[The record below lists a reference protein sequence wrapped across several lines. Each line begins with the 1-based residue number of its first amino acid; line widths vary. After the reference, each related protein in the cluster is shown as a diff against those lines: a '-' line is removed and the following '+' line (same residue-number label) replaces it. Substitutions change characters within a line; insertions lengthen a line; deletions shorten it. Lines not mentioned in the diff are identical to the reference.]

1 MKEGIS
7 EYGYI
12 YYLVWH
18 SLLFCVGIALI
29 HSVIGGFS
37 DRHIKTNFLVKGFII
52 LLPLLPGPFTI
63 AIFLGIFPQQNEWFF
78 YSSIIA
84 LAFAIY
90 LIFRHKIIV
99 NTPYETLKATLTV
112 MNDILIKTDEA
123 FRIEFVAG
131 AYSTLLGYEK
141 RDLIGQKLSEIV
153 DEKYIFDAYHDYVF
167 QGKMKESFFDAG
179 VICKDGSRLPVFFS
193 LTPILAGKEV
203 IGFVAVGRDFRERKQ
218 FEEQLLQERNSLEL
232 RVQER
237 TAELINTNKTLRES
251 EEQFRLI
258 SENVADLIVVLDLEG
273 RRVYNSPMYKNIIGD
288 PSELRGSESFRE
300 IHPEDREK
308 IKSIFKET
316 VRTGIGQ
323 RAEYRFIKKDGTIS
337 HIESQGSVIRD
348 KDGEITNVVVVSR
361 DVTEKKLIEQ
371 QLMRMQRMESIGTLA
386 GGVAHDLNNVLAPI
400 MLAVELLKKSIPDA
414 RSQKIL
420 ETLEA
425 NTHRGSAIVNQI
437 LGFARGVQKGSMLIQ
452 LHHIINEI
460 TNIIKET
467 FPKSITFKDD
477 IPKDIWTIV
486 SDPTNLHQL
495 MLNLCLNA
503 RDAMSDGGTI
513 HIKAEN
519 KFIDEQDAKL
529 SLEAKTGRY
538 VMLSVEDTGCGMPP
552 AVLERIFEP
561 FFTTKGFG
569 KGTGL
574 GLSTVHAIVKSH
586 GGFINVSSELGRGTT
601 FKIYLPAAKETD
613 QNKPKLEENKEMFLG
628 HGELI
633 MVVDDEIPVQ
643 QITKQILE
651 AYGYRV
657 ITASDG
663 AEAVVHF
670 ASRKEEIALV
680 LTDMMMPIMDGP
692 QTIRELRKINPEV
705 KIIASSGLIE
715 SYDMDKVN
723 EHAVDGSVAKP
734 YNAEKLLEIVHSVLH
749 KK

>member
-7 EYGYI
+7 DYGYM
-12 YYLVWH
+12 YYLTWH
-18 SLLFCVGIALI
+18 SLIFAVGIALM
-29 HSVIGGFS
+29 HSVISGFS
-37 DRHIKTNFLVKGFII
+37 TKLIKTNFLVKGFIV
-52 LLPLLPGPFTI
+52 LLPMLPGPFTI
-63 AIFLGIFPQQNEWFF
+63 ALFFSIFPGQSDWFF

-99 NTPYETLKATLTV
+99 NTPYEALKTTLTV
-112 MNDILIKTDEA
+112 MNDVLIKMDDA
-123 FRIEFVAG
+123 FHIELVRGGF
-131 AYSTLLGYEK
+131 SSLLGYEE
-141 RDLIGQKLSEIV
+141 RDLIGGKLSEIV

-167 QGKMKESFFDAG
+167 QGKMKESFFDAQ
-179 VICKDGSRLPVFFS
+179 VICKDGSRIPVFFS
-193 LTPILAGKEV
+193 LTPIFVGKEV
-203 IGFVAVGRDFRERKQ
+203 TGYVAVGRDIRERKQ

-232 RVQER
+232 RVKER

-273 RRVYNSPMYKNIIGD
+273 RRVYNSPMYKNILGD
-288 PSELRGSESFRE
+288 PSELQGSDSFRE

-316 VRTGIGQ
+316 VRTGTGQ

-337 HIESQGSVIRD
+337 HMESQGSVIRD
-348 KDGEITNVVVVSR
+348 KDGKITNVVVVSR
-361 DVTEKKLIEQ
+361 EVTEKKLIEQ

-386 GGVAHDLNNVLAPI
+386 SGVAHDLNNVLAPI
-400 MLAVELLKKSIPDA
+400 MLAVELLKKSLPDTK
-414 RSQKIL
+414 SQKIL

-425 NTHRGSAIVNQI
+425 NTHRGSAIINQI
-437 LGFARGVQKGSMLIQ
+437 LGFARGVQKGSMFIQ

-467 FPKSITFKDD
+467 FPKSITFNDD

-495 MLNLCLNA
+495 MLNLCVNA
-503 RDAMSDGGTI
+503 RDAMPDGGTI

-519 KFIDEQDAKL
+519 KFIDEQDTKL
-529 SLEAKTGRY
+529 SLEAKPGRY
-538 VMLSVEDTGCGMPP
+538 VILSVEDTGCGMPP
-552 AVLERIFEP
+552 VVLDRIFEP
-561 FFTTKGFG
+561 FFTTKGVG

-586 GGFINVSSELGRGTT
+586 GGFINVFSELGRGTT
-601 FKIYLPAAKETD
+601 FKIYLPAAQETD
-613 QNKPKLEENKEMFLG
+613 QIKPKFEKREEMLFG

-633 MVVDDEIPVQ
+633 MVVDDEIPIQ
-643 QITKQILE
+643 QITKQTLE

-663 AEAVVHF
+663 AEAVKHF
-670 ASRKEEIALV
+670 SSRNEKIALV
-680 LTDMMMPIMDGP
+680 LTDMMMPVMDGP
-692 QTIRELRKINPEV
+692 QTIRELRKINQAV
-705 KIIASSGLIE
+705 KIIASSGGVERNNTNIGNDI
-715 SYDMDKVN
+715 S
-723 EHAVDGSVAKP
+723 VDAYISKP
-734 YNAEKLLEIVHSVLH
+734 YNAEKLLGVVNSVLQ